1 MNNIYVILLSELD
14 CCTQWQKRRVPERY
28 WERNRIWR
36 KDLSKDAAKPVEK
49 NRDEGMEVRKEG
61 SRISDLLVTN
71 SDLSRALWTALP
83 SYRLLRLRFTHD
95 GQQRLQQHIQQTL
108 HHHLYLLLHR
118 ALLQT
123 GKEKHCLL
131 DQCHQRDVQSF
142 DDVHIDWSV
151 CTNELLLIME
161 KMLLRIPEQIRSSF
175 CCRRC
180 RWMWWRTTGRRI
192 LLDSI

>member
-1 MNNIYVILLSELD
+1 MHNIGKKGEFHKDIGKETEDEIKISVSMLPSR
-14 CCTQWQKRRVPERY
+14 WRRIEM
-28 WERNRIWR
+28 
-36 KDLSKDAAKPVEK
+36 KDGGKD
-49 NRDEGMEVRKEG
+49 RGI
-61 SRISDLLVTN
+61 ISDLLVTN

-131 DQCHQRDVQSF
+131 DQSHQRDVQS
-142 DDVHIDWSV
+142 
-151 CTNELLLIME
+151 
-161 KMLLRIPEQIRSSF
+161 
-175 CCRRC
+175 
-180 RWMWWRTTGRRI
+180 
-192 LLDSI
+192 LD